1 MGRLGHDAGSL
12 KKTKTKKTGKIE
24 ERKRTK
30 KMRKEE
36 NRKKLLGA

>member
-12 KKTKTKKTGKIE
+12 KKIKTKETRKIE
-24 ERKRTK
+24 EQKRTK

-36 NRKKLLGA
+36 KRKKLLRA